1 MHVKKQVRTLGGKT
15 DWFKILKGVWQGCI
29 SSTCLFNLNVEHI
42 MWNTGLDELQARI
55 KIAKRNS
62 NNLGWAEDNTL
73 MAKSKEGLKSL
84 LMSVKEEVKKSA

>member
-29 SSTCLFNLNVEHI
+29 LSTCLFNLNVEHI

>member
-1 MHVKKQVRTLGGKT
+1 
-15 DWFKILKGVWQGCI
+15 
-29 SSTCLFNLNVEHI
+29 